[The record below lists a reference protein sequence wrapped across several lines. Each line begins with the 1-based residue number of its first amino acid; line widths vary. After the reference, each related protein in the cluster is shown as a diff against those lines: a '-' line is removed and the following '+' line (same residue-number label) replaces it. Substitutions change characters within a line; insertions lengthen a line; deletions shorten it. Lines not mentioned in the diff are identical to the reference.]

1 MDKLV
6 LGMLVGVGVI
16 GGLVYNNFDLI
27 KAEIKKNRISGEI
40 KQLTKDFFKNCL
52 IENPNISLDEAI
64 LKFEDSNNKYKNL
77 EEFAKSK
84 QRTVENY
91 RKAYSKLFDKAKK
104 KLK

>member
-1 MDKLV
+1 MRTFLNARTRLK
-6 LGMLVGVGVI
+6 GTP
-16 GGLVYNNFDLI
+16 
-27 KAEIKKNRISGEI
+27 E
-40 KQLTKDFFKNCL
+40 NCL

-104 KLK
+104 ELK